1 MENYIQFSEEVEKAK
16 EEGKAIVALESTIIS
31 HGMPYPQN
39 VEMAQKVEQIV
50 RDNGG
55 VPATIAIIDGKIKI
69 GLSEDELELLASAEN
84 VSKVSRRDIAE
95 ILATKK
101 IGATTVASTMIC
113 AQLAEIK
120 FFVTG
125 GIGGVHKGAE
135 HTMDI
140 SADLDELSKTKVAV
154 ICAGAKSILDLDK
167 TLEYL
172 ETKGVPVVGYQT
184 DELPAFFTRESGLK
198 LNTRIDEVSTIA
210 KLAEVQWDLGLE
222 TGIVVANP
230 VPEEDQLEP
239 SFINGIIDKAVAKAE
254 EEGIHGKD
262 STPFLLGEIVKQSEG
277 KSLETNIKLVEH
289 NAKIGTQIAVEY
301 TNLQN

>member
-1 MENYIQFSEEVEKAK
+1 
-16 EEGKAIVALESTIIS
+16 
-31 HGMPYPQN
+31 
-39 VEMAQKVEQIV
+39 
-50 RDNGG
+50 
-55 VPATIAIIDGKIKI
+55 
-69 GLSEDELELLASAEN
+69 
-84 VSKVSRRDIAE
+84 
-95 ILATKK
+95 
-101 IGATTVASTMIC
+101 
-113 AQLAEIK
+113 
-120 FFVTG
+120 
-125 GIGGVHKGAE
+125 
-135 HTMDI
+135 MDI

-239 SFINGIIDKAVAKAE
+239 SFINSIIDKAVAKAE